1 MIKTLKIISKYLDN
15 VEIENEYDKTNNK
28 IYVPIMK
35 NDKGNIIHEQIM
47 LFNDIIRISISIRL
61 NFDVSENDKCR
72 LSEYL
77 HRANFDMIR
86 GNFEYD
92 IDNNVVRFK
101 HYIER
106 CIIFRKNYTIYNVLV
121 SATMFQRY
129 FKGMLDIF
137 STDKS
142 PKEINDEIDINTRK
156 KKGKRS

>member
-1 MIKTLKIISKYLDN
+1 MIKILKVISKYLSDID
-15 VEIENEYDKTNNK
+15 IENKYDKKNNK
-28 IYVPIMK
+28 LYVPIMK
-35 NDKGNIIHEQIM
+35 NDKGNIIYEQITRYD
-47 LFNDIIRISISIRL
+47 DIIRISISIRL
-61 NFDVSENDKCR
+61 NFDVSENDKGR

-101 HYIER
+101 HYFEK

-142 PKEINDEIDINTRK
+142 PKEINDEIDMNTKK
-156 KKGKRS
+156 KKGKKS